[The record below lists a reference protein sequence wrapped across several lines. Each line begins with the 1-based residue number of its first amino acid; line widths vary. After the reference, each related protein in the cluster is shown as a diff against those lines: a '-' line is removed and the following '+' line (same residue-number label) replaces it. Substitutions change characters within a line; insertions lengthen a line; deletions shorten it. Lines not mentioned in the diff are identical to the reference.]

1 MIIDY
6 FECRAYEMFFSNAAK
21 PPERCGVEA
30 WKDYGIY
37 AKYIDHVMNPEE
49 GGGPRYM
56 RYVDFYPTEVQ
67 QEEYTVTKKAGPFG
81 LFSKQVLMARDK
93 QVVDYSRK
101 ARFSIRG
108 SLFQY
113 EEHTSNIGIF
123 EIVDTY
129 EQKYKLLYDVV
140 TGLPCIE
147 RQPTTL
153 QEIQTL
159 LHADP
164 RFIAYVDPA
173 IIRAEEIARGHE
185 LGGVII
191 HAAQIGLN
199 RILESQARVGV
210 VFDEAEREERKAF
223 VDECVMAL
231 QSFQESYAEMTAGG
245 YDLKMQAS
253 MLEEKPEAVEKLE
266 ESSLDV
272 GNSLDEDVSTSD
284 ND

>member
-6 FECRAYEMFFSNAAK
+6 FECKAYEMFFSNAAK

-37 AKYIDHVMNPEE
+37 AKYIDHVMNPEV
-49 GGGPRYM
+49 GGGPIYM

-67 QEEYTVTKKAGPFG
+67 QEEYTITKKFGPFG

-199 RILESQARVGV
+199 RILESQSKLGV
-210 VFDEAEREERKAF
+210 VFDEAERAERRLF
-223 VDECVMAL
+223 VDECVLAI
-231 QSFQESYAEMTAGG
+231 QAFQEHYDEMTAGS
-245 YDLKMQAS
+245 YDLKLQTQ
-253 MLEEKPEAVEKLE
+253 LYEENNSESELVEE
-266 ESSLDV
+266 VPQQED
-272 GNSLDEDVSTSD
+272 NSLNSV